1 MAQPAD
7 DDESKQN
14 TDEYTIKKL
23 MESVNVENVDDCYKL
38 FVEKG
43 LSSMNDLKQISDD
56 DLKKIGINSSSDR
69 KKILNGIAKH
79 FTEAD
84 SSSDDGLMGFGD
96 ANVIVK
102 NSSNRGTM

>member
-1 MAQPAD
+1 MAQPAGD
-7 DDESKQN
+7 DSSSDDGFGDANVIVKNSSNRGTQN

-84 SSSDDGLMGFGD
+84 SSSD
-96 ANVIVK
+96 
-102 NSSNRGTM
+102 